1 MPHREIVTRARR
13 IVVKVGSR
21 ALAEDPTAQNRLAAD
36 IASLALEDRAFV
48 LVSSGAIA
56 IGIKRLGFRRRPR
69 EMGRLQAAAAAGQT
83 ELMRRYDEVF
93 ARHGLVAAQVLLTHA
108 DLADRERLN
117 NARAAFAELLE
128 AGAIPVVNENDTVST
143 EEIRFGDNDQ
153 LASMVTPLVGAD
165 LLVLLTDVAGVL
177 DDQGR
182 RIPLM
187 TPDTGVGA
195 VAPSANAVGT
205 GGIHSKI
212 DAAWKAARAGAA
224 AVIAPAGQAG
234 VLRALLAGADIG
246 TLFPPSRAA
255 LRARKHWIAY
265 TLRPRGAVL
274 LDPGAVQAVQGG
286 RSSVLPVGVL
296 GVRGLFGPGDAVCLL
311 DAAGREVGRGLA
323 RLGSAE
329 VARVAGIPRRELAA
343 VCGADD
349 LVVVH
354 KDDLVLAD

>member
-1 MPHREIVTRARR
+1 MPLRDPVVRARR
-13 IVVKVGSR
+13 IVVKIGSR
-21 ALAEDPTAQNRLAAD
+21 ALTEDAVAQNRLAAE
-36 IASLALEDRAFV
+36 IAGLALEGRSFV

-56 IGIKRLGFRRRPR
+56 IGVKRLGYRRRPR

-165 LLVLLTDVAGVL
+165 LLVLLTDVPGVL
-177 DDQGR
+177 DENGK
-182 RIPLM
+182 RIPVM
-187 TPDTGVGA
+187 TPEATLGA
-195 VAPSANAVGT
+195 FSSGSTVGT
-205 GGIHSKI
+205 GGIQSKI

-224 AVIAPAGQAG
+224 ALIAPASQPGL
-234 VLRALLAGADIG
+234 LRSVLAGADLG
-246 TLFPPSRAA
+246 TLFPPAGSA

-265 TLRPRGAVL
+265 TLRPRGAIL
-274 LDPGAVQAVQGG
+274 LDRGAALAVRGG
-286 RSSVLPVGVL
+286 KSSLLPVGVL
-296 GVRGLFGPGDAVCLL
+296 GVRGFFGPGDAVRLL
-311 DAAGREVGRGLA
+311 DVEGQEIGRGLT
-323 RLGSAE
+323 RLGSLE
-329 VARVAGIPRRELAA
+329 VARAAGVPRAGLAPLFGTDD
-343 VCGADD
+343 VVVVHRDD
-349 LVVVH
+349 LVV
-354 KDDLVLAD
+354 AG